1 MIAELLAALSNVF
14 FIFISY
20 LFISFRHV
28 SMYEYFLQYRIANG
42 GTSRVNSPQFSCP
55 KTALQIESRLEFS
68 KIHSTANECFDFQ
81 YPVFSGQL
89 SVYEL
94 LIQKKQVLLFI
105 KTFARKSVQ
114 CR

>member
-1 MIAELLAALSNVF
+1 MSSLSKAISVIAELLAALSNVF

-55 KTALQIESRLEFS
+55 KTALQIESRLELFR
-68 KIHSTANECFDFQ
+68 KFT
-81 YPVFSGQL
+81 VQL
-89 SVYEL
+89 TNV
-94 LIQKKQVLLFI
+94 LIFNILYLVDNFRYMSYLYKKNKFFYL
-105 KTFARKSVQ
+105 
-114 CR
+114 